1 MLARAQY
8 EKEMREADE
17 AGEEEDDGGLE
28 MYDGEG
34 DLGVEGE
41 DESGG
46 ASDGSTGKK
55 NKGKGK
61 AMEIDDDAPEVATI
75 GSKRR
80 RPPVDVFA
88 GTFRPHKLISLS
100 FIIS

>member
-17 AGEEEDDGGLE
+17 AGEEENDEGLE

-34 DLGVEGE
+34 EME
-41 DESGG
+41 DQNESEG

-88 GTFRPHKLISLS
+88 GTPHFINSTLP

>member
-17 AGEEEDDGGLE
+17 AGDEDDEGLV

-34 DLGVEGE
+34 DVGVEDE

-88 GTFRPHKLISLS
+88 GTSRPIN
-100 FIIS
+100 